1 MEQLPPY
8 SLIKRRIWIQSFFVH
23 HRRNCSEQRS
33 FQVKGGDLDNIAT
46 FSMTL
51 NLLFILLM
59 FLVTCGA
66 ELCEP
71 VAKSRCC
78 DPLVWVFCFLKIFS
92 FFGINYFAECLKYDR
107 VLIPDMICHCYCR
120 TAVTATPSTPSTRTS
135 RSAPRCSTSA
145 GGGAAD
151 GRLCG
156 SARTVTPLK
165 VEMTHGDMRTIG
177 SNKEGKM
184 QILFCISVLP
194 TALSIVKTISLDV

>member
-1 MEQLPPY
+1 M
-8 SLIKRRIWIQSFFVH
+8 SNRQS
-23 HRRNCSEQRS
+23 RD
-33 FQVKGGDLDNIAT
+33 KT
-46 FSMTL
+46 MTL

-120 TAVTATPSTPSTRTS
+120 TAVTDTPSTPSSRTS

-156 SARTVTPLK
+156 NAKTVTPLK
-165 VEMTHGDMRTIG
+165 VEMTPLVFDWSCYPVVIFWATFLLQNWFVSGCPVRQQSCNTTSSDPDT
-177 SNKEGKM
+177 NNVLAKE
-184 QILFCISVLP
+184 
-194 TALSIVKTISLDV
+194 TAYTFSMCSGIRIIH